1 MKFVSHHL
9 LPGEIPEVAHVV
21 TEIGM
26 TFMGPLRA
34 AYYLMGSEE
43 FELNNNGLVEQ
54 MLFVILGKW
63 IDFEKEL
70 FQYINKVEAARKGD
84 EESKKDNLI
93 KELAEIASVD
103 PEDVEGNREYS
114 VKQLELIKSF
124 WLYIHREEKSKH
136 FESIEA
142 LLALAANEEGGG
154 HAE

>member
-9 LPGEIPEVAHVV
+9 LPGEIPEVEHVIN
-21 TEIGM
+21 EIGM
-26 TFMGPLRA
+26 VFMGPLRA

-93 KELAEIASVD
+93 KKLAETMGVD
-103 PEDVEGNREYS
+103 PEDIEGDREYS
-114 VKQLELIKSF
+114 IRDLEQIKSF
-124 WLYIHREEKSKH
+124 WLYIHKDRDTKSKH
-136 FESIEA
+136 AETLRV
-142 LLALAANEEGGG
+142 LLALASW
-154 HAE
+154 